1 MCYNATKLR
10 KKIKRRKPTVSDNF
24 KKMKPE
30 GIAIPNLSKEE
41 VKEKVKKE
49 ADALEKNLD
58 RAARKLQDGKSIL
71 SERKHRG

>member
-1 MCYNATKLR
+1 M
-10 KKIKRRKPTVSDNF
+10 SDNF

-49 ADALEKNLD
+49 ANALEKNLD

>member
-1 MCYNATKLR
+1 M
-10 KKIKRRKPTVSDNF
+10 SDNF

-41 VKEKVKKE
+41 VKKKVKKE
-49 ADALEKNLD
+49 ANALEKNLD

>member
-1 MCYNATKLR
+1 M
-10 KKIKRRKPTVSDNF
+10 SDNF

-41 VKEKVKKE
+41 VKKKVKKE